1 MGIRRRLRRDTDGVV
16 AVEFALILPI
26 MAMLV
31 FGTIEFG
38 MLFRANLTVSQAAR
52 AGARTAAAQP
62 RITGYQTDSASAVAA
77 QLRNTLATEE
87 ISYLS
92 IYRADKTTGLP
103 LDGGTYKTCTSC
115 YRFTWDNTTK
125 TWTQL
130 SGPSW
135 AANTQRACGSEA
147 LTDYLG
153 VYVEAKYT
161 WVTGLF
167 KPMFGSQS
175 TLGERTIMR
184 LEPIGGQTV
193 CS

>member
-1 MGIRRRLRRDTDGVV
+1 MRQRLRRESEGVV

-26 MAMLV
+26 LAILV
-31 FGTIEFG
+31 FGIIEFG

-62 RITGYQTDSASAVAA
+62 RILGYQTNSASAVAA
-77 QLRNTLATEE
+77 SLRNTLSTEE
-87 ISYLS
+87 ITYLS
-92 IYRADKTTGLP
+92 IYRANKITGLP
-103 LDGGTYKTCTSC
+103 ADGSSYKTCTTC
-115 YRFTWDNTTK
+115 YRFSWDPATK

-130 SGPSW
+130 GG
-135 AANTQRACGSEA
+135 AAWPAASQQACGSEA

-167 KPMFGSQS
+167 RPVFGSASLLQ
-175 TLGERTIMR
+175 ERTVMR
-184 LEPIGGQTV
+184 LEPIGSQTA